1 SICVI
6 ATLSAFCLSAEI
18 STVAISSP
26 GDSGS
31 PVPPLSEPAG
41 NIPFGRSSGNADVR
55 RRRLLRWSE
64 LDMTPPSGSRD
75 EPEDALRARA
85 AEWLNVPLWSR
96 AAGIVIPATGF
107 Q

>member
-1 SICVI
+1 
-6 ATLSAFCLSAEI
+6 
-18 STVAISSP
+18 
-26 GDSGS
+26 
-31 PVPPLSEPAG
+31 
-41 NIPFGRSSGNADVR
+41 
-55 RRRLLRWSE
+55 
-64 LDMTPPSGSRD
+64 MTPPSGSRD